1 MGGSTRQTAIGSG
14 SLSRPHTGWVSIE
27 RHHEEGIIFDGTG
40 THPTG
45 ATLRT
50 GSMPGEGTYFCLHC
64 GEPLA
69 LHETDP
75 LPECQA
81 CRGSSFRRDSIFAPM
96 RDHRASTEEAAVPL
110 PVEAPSWLEEARE
123 GLSGDGHH
131 LAYQDDAGEVKV
143 VAVERGWT
151 RIGRSPTADVFLDDP
166 SVSRRHAMLVC
177 EPGRPPQVLDDRS
190 LNGVL
195 VNGKAAELAVLEDG
209 DEIAI
214 GRFRLYLLRA

>member
-1 MGGSTRQTAIGSG
+1 M
-14 SLSRPHTGWVSIE
+14 SRAPTGWVSIE
-27 RHHEEGIIFDGTG
+27 RHHEEGTIFDGTG

-69 LHETDP
+69 LHETDA

-96 RDHRASTEEAAVPL
+96 RDHRVGTEEAAVPA
-110 PVEAPSWLEEARE
+110 PVESPSWLEEARD
-123 GLSGDGHH
+123 GLAGSGHY
-131 LAYQDDAGEVKV
+131 LAYQDDSGALTV

-195 VNGKAAELAVLEDG
+195 VNGRTSELAVLDDG

-214 GRFRLYLLRA
+214 GRFRLYLLSA